1 MKKVK
6 HRKTILIISGVILA
20 IVLCIGGIY
29 TQIENHQREEK
40 MEMIK
45 FAKDHEKEMNEEVC
59 YGDKDHHIKSITY
72 EWNTVEKNPMD
83 GFMLNGYVNGD
94 KNLYFGI
101 QFDSDNGEIK
111 PRMYRCKPIIAS
123 WEGMDK

>member
-59 YGDKDHHIKSITY
+59 YGDKAHHIKSITY
-72 EWNTVEKNPMD
+72 EWNRTEENPMG
-83 GFMLNGYVNGD
+83 GFNVYGYVNHD
-94 KNLYFGI
+94 KKLNIALIIGEENGK
-101 QFDSDNGEIK
+101 FDCRLASSA
-111 PRMYRCKPIIAS
+111 PIIGD
-123 WEGMDK
+123 WKGID